1 MSGDDTR
8 ERILKTAFKLFHEQ
22 GYHATGVATIVREA
36 GVNPGSM
43 YHAFASK
50 ELLLENVLEYA
61 LVSLGPAVAEP
72 IEAATTDP
80 IERVFALVGHYRESM
95 ARTGCR
101 LGCPMG
107 KLALEVSD
115 THAEARELIH
125 RHFESWVARIASW
138 LESAGDRLPG
148 TTDRRQL
155 ARLVIT
161 VMEGG
166 LMQAR
171 ADGSLAPFDDAV
183 AQLRDHFRCLEQ
195 LAAGPSGPSPQ
206 PLPQA
211 PAPEPPAARK
221 PRDGAFVWDDR

>member
-1 MSGDDTR
+1 MSGEDTR

-72 IEAATTDP
+72 VEVATADP
-80 IERVFALVGHYRESM
+80 IERVFALMDRYREGM

-101 LGCPMG
+101 LGCPIG

-115 THAEARELIH
+115 THSEARELIH
-125 RHFESWVARIASW
+125 RHFENWVARVESW
-138 LESAGDRLPG
+138 LDAAGERLPG
-148 TTDRRQL
+148 TTDRRRL
-155 ARLVIT
+155 ARLVIA

-171 ADGSLAPFDDAV
+171 AAGNLAPFDDAV
-183 AQLRDHFRCLEQ
+183 AQLRDHFRRLQE
-195 LAAGPSGPSPQ
+195 LAAGASGLAPEPI
-206 PLPQA
+206 PPA
-211 PAPEPPAARK
+211 PAPETATARK

>member
-1 MSGDDTR
+1 MSGEDTR

-61 LVSLGPAVAEP
+61 LVSMGPAVAEP
-72 IEAATTDP
+72 VEAATADP
-80 IERVFALVGHYRESM
+80 IERVFALMGQYRENMSK
-95 ARTGCR
+95 TSCR

-107 KLALEVSD
+107 RLALEVSD
-115 THAEARELIH
+115 THSEARELIH
-125 RHFESWVARIASW
+125 RHFENWVARVGSW
-138 LESAGDRLPG
+138 LDAAGERLPG
-148 TTDRRQL
+148 TTDRRRL
-155 ARLVIT
+155 ARLVIS

-171 ADGSLAPFDDAV
+171 VAGSLAPFDDAV
-183 AQLRDHFRCLEQ
+183 TQLRDHFRYLQEQ
-195 LAAGPSGPSPQ
+195 AMGASG
-206 PLPQA
+206 
-211 PAPEPPAARK
+211 PAPEPLPPAPTPEPAAAPK

>member
-1 MSGDDTR
+1 MSGEDTR

-72 IEAATTDP
+72 VEAATADP
-80 IERVFALVGHYRESM
+80 IERVFALVDQYRESM
-95 ARTGCR
+95 ARTSCR

-115 THAEARELIH
+115 THSEARELIH
-125 RHFESWVARIASW
+125 RHFENWVARVGSW
-138 LESAGDRLPG
+138 LDAAGERLPG
-148 TTDRRQL
+148 TTDRRHL

-171 ADGSLAPFDDAV
+171 AAGNLAPFDDAV
-183 AQLRDHFRCLEQ
+183 AQLRDHFRCLQE
-195 LAAGPSGPSPQ
+195 LATGASG
-206 PLPQA
+206 
-211 PAPEPPAARK
+211 PAPEPLPPAPTSEPAAARE

>member
-1 MSGDDTR
+1 MSGEDTR
-8 ERILKTAFKLFHEQ
+8 ERILQTAFKLFHEQ
-22 GYHATGVATIVREA
+22 GYHATGVAAIVREA

-61 LVSLGPAVAEP
+61 LTAQGPAVAEP
-72 IEAATTDP
+72 IEAATADP
-80 IERVFALVGHYRESM
+80 IERVFALLDRHRESM
-95 ARTGCR
+95 AGTGCR

-115 THAEARELIH
+115 THSEARELIH
-125 RHFESWVARIASW
+125 RHFENWVARVGSW
-138 LESAGDRLPG
+138 LDAAGVRLPG
-148 TTDRRQL
+148 TTDRRRL

-171 ADGSLAPFDDAV
+171 AAGRLAPFDEAV
-183 AQLRDHFRCLEQ
+183 AQLRDYFGYLEEP
-195 LAAGPSGPSPQ
+195 AAGAGG
-206 PLPQA
+206 
-211 PAPEPPAARK
+211 PAPEPLPPAPTPEPAAARK